1 MEERLVPHV
10 FGNIYQEANLLIV
23 TIILCYEWSTN
34 LSISFSTV
42 SHLSLFLF
50 FYLHIPS
57 SAIKGG
63 KNPSCEI
70 ISFSFVFLYT
80 HMPFSP
86 SFLLDTKETRQKVWK
101 RTLRKFYSIYVLYL
115 NHPLQI
121 GF

>member
-1 MEERLVPHV
+1 MVP
-10 FGNIYQEANLLIV
+10 LISLAV
-23 TIILCYEWSTN
+23 PASSIFLIARRAGSGQRCDQTELRVDQMPFFAFFDRSTN

-86 SFLLDTKETRQKVWK
+86 SFLLDTKETRQKV
-101 RTLRKFYSIYVLYL
+101 
-115 NHPLQI
+115 
-121 GF
+121 